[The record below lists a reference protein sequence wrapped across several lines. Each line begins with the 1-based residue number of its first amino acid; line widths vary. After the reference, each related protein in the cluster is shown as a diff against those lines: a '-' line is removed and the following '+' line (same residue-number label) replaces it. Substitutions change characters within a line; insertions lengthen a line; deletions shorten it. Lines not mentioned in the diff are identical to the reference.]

1 MFAISGQGRTRGGNG
16 SFGGQKCRTAG
27 KTSACPR
34 RQVERQ
40 PTLSFWQVRTLDS
53 PLISLFFA
61 TTLFFSILHSIAKPS
76 DEEMELA
83 QKVRENLV
91 EMSAKVQPKFVA
103 SSEGIRKALGSTDL
117 PQPAPGIVSVVPAPV
132 AIPAAAPPAV
142 AAPPGAVPIPM
153 DVTF

>member
-1 MFAISGQGRTRGGNG
+1 MFY
-16 SFGGQKCRTAG
+16 FY
-27 KTSACPR
+27 
-34 RQVERQ
+34 
-40 PTLSFWQVRTLDS
+40 
-53 PLISLFFA
+53 A
-61 TTLFFSILHSIAKPS
+61 TTPFILHSIAKPS

-117 PQPAPGIVSVVPAPV
+117 PQPAPSAVSVVQAPAS
-132 AIPAAAPPAV
+132 APNVVP
-142 AAPPGAVPIPM
+142 APPGAVPIPM